1 MTASSESGK
10 KISYARLWALLTER
24 KMKKKDL
31 QLLTHLSSAVI
42 AKLGKDL
49 PVHLSTLVKICD
61 VLQCN
66 LFDIVEMRQPI
77 KAK

>member
-1 MTASSESGK
+1 MTASSESVK

-31 QLLTHLSSAVI
+31 QLQTHLSSAVI

-66 LFDIVEMRQPI
+66 LFDIVEMRVPI

>member
-1 MTASSESGK
+1 MTASSESVK

-24 KMKKKDL
+24 KMKKDL
-31 QLLTHLSSAVI
+31 QLQTHLSSAVI

-66 LFDIVEMRQPI
+66 LFDIVEMRVPI